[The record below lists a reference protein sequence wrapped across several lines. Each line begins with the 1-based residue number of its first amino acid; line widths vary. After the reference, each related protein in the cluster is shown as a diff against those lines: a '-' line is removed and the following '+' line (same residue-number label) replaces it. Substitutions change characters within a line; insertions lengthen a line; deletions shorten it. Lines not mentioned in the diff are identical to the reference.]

1 CARERFGGIGVII
14 FNWIDVW

>member
-1 CARERFGGIGVII
+1 CVRERFGGIGVII